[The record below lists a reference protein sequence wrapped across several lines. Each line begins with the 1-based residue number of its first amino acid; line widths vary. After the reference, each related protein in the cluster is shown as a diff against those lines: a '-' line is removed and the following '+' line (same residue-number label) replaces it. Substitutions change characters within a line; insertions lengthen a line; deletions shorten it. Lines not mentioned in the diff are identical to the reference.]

1 MANLTIIKRDDKVI
15 CPIQSEI
22 ENLAIKTLDTHENIF
37 FDPIPLSSKFDLMWS
52 NEYKGW
58 ILRYLLTS

>member
-22 ENLAIKTLDTHENIF
+22 EGLAIKTFGTHEDIF

-52 NEYKGW
+52 DKYKGW
-58 ILRYLLTS
+58 LLRYLLES